1 MALCPADTDAVAS
14 NSFLF
19 TIFIPKFPQLKAI
32 QDRCGALKQNK
43 PLKIKTIYFLSIII
57 CLTSCDC
64 HQVVEG
70 IVLDNKS
77 KKPIEN
83 VLIFN
88 KNKEWSKT
96 TTDSL
101 GKFKLSNVS
110 GGFSCPPMSIVIEHN
125 DYKLEETKI
134 DAGGYSKIELTEKPN
149 IPQGTF
155 IYELYFAEFGG
166 RMPNKE
172 CKVIIKENEIT
183 VQQTEKTNLTGGK
196 EIFRGLIL
204 KHKSGKW
211 ILAEDKND
219 VNADEIGGCTEIPII
234 EFDKKLIEWC

>member
-1 MALCPADTDAVAS
+1 MGI
-14 NSFLF
+14 N
-19 TIFIPKFPQLKAI
+19 TIVFIPLLWCIKTN
-32 QDRCGALKQNK
+32 R
-43 PLKIKTIYFLSIII
+43 PLKIKISYFLLIII

-70 IVLDNKS
+70 IVLDDKT

-88 KNKEWSKT
+88 KSKKWSKT
-96 TTDSL
+96 KTDSL

-110 GGFSCPPMSIVIEHN
+110 GGFRCPPMSIVIEHD
-125 DYKLEETKI
+125 DYELKETKI
-134 DAGGYSKIELTEKPN
+134 EAGGYSKIDLTKRPN

-166 RMPNKE
+166 RMPNSE
-172 CKVIIKENEIT
+172 CKVIIKGNKIIVE
-183 VQQTEKTNLTGGK
+183 QTEKTNLTGGK
-196 EIFRGLIL
+196 EIFHGLIL

-211 ILAEDKND
+211 ILADDEND